1 MIEEKKEQKST
12 SMVSGS
18 SKKTKKID
26 SGSKPIVGN
35 QQPTSGREDNLLE
48 NENVSESIVTESDKE
63 EYELVGHSGPVFSV
77 AISVCDKHLLSGSY
91 DNTIRRWSL

>member
-1 MIEEKKEQKST
+1 M
-12 SMVSGS
+12 
-18 SKKTKKID
+18 
-26 SGSKPIVGN
+26 
-35 QQPTSGREDNLLE
+35 
-48 NENVSESIVTESDKE
+48 SESIVTESDKE